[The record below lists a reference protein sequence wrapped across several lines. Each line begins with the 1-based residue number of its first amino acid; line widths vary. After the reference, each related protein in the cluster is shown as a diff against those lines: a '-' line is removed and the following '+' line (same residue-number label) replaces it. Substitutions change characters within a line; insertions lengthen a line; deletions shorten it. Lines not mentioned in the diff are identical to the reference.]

1 MMKAKDY
8 RNLALPAL
16 KQNEKVFMLAS
27 LIMLLITSVFLP
39 LEFIETEDN
48 LFLSLLQPLAT
59 GAVSILISSALQFA
73 LSKMALRA
81 LRNEEVAISQL
92 ADGFKANYGKIVVKA
107 LIESILFMLS
117 TMLLIIPGIIMY
129 YSLALSDF
137 ILADE
142 PELSPTEAIEKSYD
156 LMKGHRFELFRLD
169 LSFAGWF
176 LLELLTFG
184 LFGLWV
190 TPYHRISHAAFY
202 RSLIKEKKKKYST
215 EDIDDEIFEREES
228 YGYSPDKIIEGF
240 DYEAFNNTA
249 TENFT
254 EE

>member
-1 MMKAKDY
+1 MIKAKDY
-8 RNLALPAL
+8 RAPAFLAL

-27 LIMLLITSVFLP
+27 LIMLLTTAVFLP

-59 GAVSILISSALQFA
+59 SAVSILISPALQFA
-73 LSKMALRA
+73 FSKMALRA
-81 LRNEEVAISQL
+81 LRNEEVTISQL
-92 ADGFKANYGKIVVKA
+92 ADGFRANYGKIAVKA
-107 LIESILFMLS
+107 LIEAILITLSAMLF
-117 TMLLIIPGIIMY
+117 IFPVVIMY
-129 YSLALSDF
+129 YSLSLSDF

-142 PELSPTEAIEKSYD
+142 PELSSTEAVEKSRAM
-156 LMKGHRFELFRLD
+156 MKGHRLELFRLD

-184 LFGLWV
+184 LLSLWV
-190 TPYHRISHAAFY
+190 TPYQRISHAAFY
-202 RSLIKEKKKKYST
+202 RNLIKEKKKKYSE
-215 EDIDDEIFEREES
+215 EDIEDEIFEKEEA

-249 TENFT
+249 TEK
-254 EE
+254 

>member
-1 MMKAKDY
+1 MKAKDY
-8 RNLALPAL
+8 RALAFPAL

-27 LIMLLITSVFLP
+27 LIMLLTTAVFLL
-39 LEFIETEDN
+39 LEFIETDDS
-48 LFLSLLQPLAT
+48 LILSRLQPIAT
-59 GAVSILISSALQFA
+59 SAASILIPSVLQFA
-73 LSKMALRA
+73 FSKMALRA
-81 LRNEEVAISQL
+81 LRNEDVKISQL

-117 TMLLIIPGIIMY
+117 TMLLIIPGIIMS
-129 YSLALSDF
+129 YSMALSDF

-142 PELSPTEAIEKSYD
+142 PELSPTEAIEKSYG
-156 LMKGHRFELFRLD
+156 LMKGHRLELFRLD

-184 LFGLWV
+184 LLSLWV

-202 RSLIKEKKKKYST
+202 RSLIKEKKKKHSE
-215 EDIDDEIFEREES
+215 EDIEDEIFEREEA
-228 YGYSPDKIIEGF
+228 YGYSPDKIIEDF

-249 TENFT
+249 TE
-254 EE
+254 E